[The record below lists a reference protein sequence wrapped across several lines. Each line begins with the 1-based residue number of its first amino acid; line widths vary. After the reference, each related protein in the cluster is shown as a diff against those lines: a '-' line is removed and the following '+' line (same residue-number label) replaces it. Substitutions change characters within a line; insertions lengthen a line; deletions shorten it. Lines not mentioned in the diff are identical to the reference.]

1 MYEKTW
7 LCSCTSTAPFSV
19 PMASHILRV
28 QANTYIMS
36 THNTY
41 TLKISLC
48 SYHVTLHL
56 QPRYIKT
63 VDTSNCG
70 PLTAHSCVSLSSKT
84 LSCHNFM
91 FRCMDKPSCISIF
104 HILNTLSMTFTWNG
118 LQPIFVKINM
128 NDTLIWGPGAMVFQ
142 KTFLPVLLY
151 RAMNNQLGKCPSL
164 E

>member
-1 MYEKTW
+1 MKKLGCAVVLPLPPLACRWHLISWESKLTLI
-7 LCSCTSTAPFSV
+7 LCLPT
-19 PMASHILRV
+19 
-28 QANTYIMS
+28 
-36 THNTY
+36 NTY